1 MTIDLFVS
9 RPKAVSAF
17 ALALCTT
24 WACGDAAAQAW
35 PQRPIR
41 IIVPFGP
48 GGATDIVARSLGQ
61 KFSEAWGQ
69 SVVVDNRGGAGGIIG
84 SDLVAKATPDGYT
97 LLLATAANAANVVM
111 EPKMPF
117 DLMKDF
123 APVSH
128 VVNVPFVLTAHPKLP
143 ATLPE
148 LVALARTKPGALNY
162 GTVGV
167 GTSNHL
173 MMELVKSMSRTDI
186 LHVPYKGVGPALVD
200 LMGGRVNLM
209 LFSVGSVL
217 PYLKDGRLRAVAV
230 TSAKRTDALPNV
242 PAIAETLPGY
252 DMTPW
257 YGVLVPAG
265 TPKGPI
271 DRIQAEIV
279 RVLKLPDVVES
290 YAMQAFVPVGSGPA
304 QFGAH
309 IRDMIAKYRRIVTEA
324 KIKPE

>member
-1 MTIDLFVS
+1 MAIHARAS
-9 RPKAVSAF
+9 RSKSIAVCAF
-17 ALALCTT
+17 ALCAT
-24 WACGDAAAQAW
+24 WACGHAAAQAW

-41 IIVPFGP
+41 IVVPFGP

-69 SVVVDNRGGAGGIIG
+69 SVVVENRGGAGGIIG
-84 SDLVAKATPDGYT
+84 TDLVAKATPDGYT

-111 EPKMPF
+111 EPKLPF

-143 ATLPE
+143 PTLPD
-148 LVALARTKPGALNY
+148 LLALARAKPGALSY

-173 MMELVKSMSRTDI
+173 MMELMKSMSRTDI

-200 LMGGRVNLM
+200 LMSGRVNLM
-209 LFSVGSVL
+209 LLSVGSVL
-217 PYLKDGRLRAVAV
+217 SHLKDGRLRAVAV

-242 PAIAETLPGY
+242 PAIGETLPGY

-265 TPKGPI
+265 TPKVPI

-279 RVLKLPDVVES
+279 RILKLPDIVES
-290 YAMQAFVPVGSGPA
+290 YAMQAFVPVGAGPA
-304 QFGAH
+304 QFNVH
-309 IRDMIAKYRRIVTEA
+309 IRDMIAKYRRIVVEA
-324 KIKPE
+324 KINPE